1 MAYALAPDD
10 CITGPMEARHRIL
23 VVDDDADIRDLLGTY
38 LQRNGLAV
46 ESAEDGTGMW
56 SVLDRGG
63 ADLVILDIMLRG
75 EDGLELCRNVRAR
88 STIPIIMLT
97 ARGDDTDRIV
107 GLEMGADDYLGKP
120 FNPRELLAR
129 VRSVMRRSR
138 ATAPAAARP
147 TGRRLRFAGGWIL
160 DPLSRDLHDP
170 TGVVTPLGSSEYRL
184 LVAFI
189 DHANEVL
196 SRDQLMDI
204 TTGRDATPFDRS
216 IDVQVSRLRQR
227 LRDDARSP
235 QIIKTVRNEGYLLA
249 CTVDRVN

>member
-1 MAYALAPDD
+1 MD
-10 CITGPMEARHRIL
+10 ARHRIL

-46 ESAEDGTGMW
+46 ELAEDAPGMW

-63 ADLVILDIMLRG
+63 VDLVILDIMLRG
-75 EDGLELCRNVRAR
+75 DDGLDLCRNLRAR
-88 STIPIIMLT
+88 STIPIVMLT

-129 VRSVMRRSR
+129 IRSVLRRSR
-138 ATAPAAARP
+138 TTAPAAAQP

-160 DPLSRDLHDP
+160 DPLSRDLRDP
-170 TGVVTPLGSSEYRL
+170 AGVVTPLGGSEYRL

-249 CTVDRVN
+249 CTVDRVG